1 MRRNGRLNVTE
12 TLLKGKVP
20 RRVELDGTMPAS
32 HEVEETRRR
41 VAHVRLNLS
50 LGAVAAANLL
60 ASLAFQ
66 WVVLTRLGVGV
77 PTDALF
83 AGMAIPQFVL
93 AIASG
98 SLLSVLIP
106 VLAGESDETQRETAW
121 SSFLLV
127 GGASMILTAVLFATA
142 PVWVGWLFPGFRSR
156 NLDLAIS
163 LTRIQLPGIVFSTA
177 VTVPLAAWNA
187 RSRFLWPE
195 LAPLIATVA
204 CLLPL
209 PFLLTHWGVTAAA
222 WLSTGKGLLFLL
234 LVLPG
239 LRAFRRPVRHSKEQ
253 REIGRRLLPLLGGS
267 AYYKS
272 DALVDRALSSLA
284 PPGELSI
291 LYLGQQLWNAASQV
305 LTVAIGRPLV
315 PALSALAKQGRWS
328 DFRSTLGKHLG
339 PMLFLVVAGA
349 VTFAIVGRTILTLL
363 IGHGGVTTAN
373 VDLLWR
379 VMLVLT
385 VAFAAGSLGQLTSQ
399 AFYALGDT
407 RTPTRLGIL
416 TFTVY
421 VPLKFLAFRAFGIF
435 GLAASTGLFILV
447 NVALQYGLM
456 SRLLRRRI
464 A

>member
-1 MRRNGRLNVTE
+1 MR
-12 TLLKGKVP
+12 LK
-20 RRVELDGTMPAS
+20 
-32 HEVEETRRR
+32 
-41 VAHVRLNLS
+41 LS

-60 ASLAFQ
+60 AALAFQ
-66 WVVLTRLGVGV
+66 WVILTTLGVGGT
-77 PTDALF
+77 TDALF
-83 AGMAIPQFVL
+83 AGMAIPQLVL
-93 AIASG
+93 SVVSG
-98 SLLSVLIP
+98 SLVSVLIP
-106 VLAGESDETQRETAW
+106 VLAGEPEEALRETAW
-121 SSFLLV
+121 GSFLLV
-127 GGASMILTAVLFATA
+127 SGAAAVLATLLFVAA

-156 NLDLAIS
+156 DLGLAVS
-163 LTRIQLPGIVFSTA
+163 LTRIQLPGMVFSA
-177 VTVPLAAWNA
+177 ALAVPLAAWNA

-195 LAPLIATVA
+195 VAPLLATLV

-209 PFLLTHWGVTAAA
+209 PALLARSGVTAAA
-222 WLSTGKGLLFLL
+222 WLSTGKSLLFLL

-239 LRAFRRPVRHSKEQ
+239 LGAFRRPVRRSEAQ

-272 DALVDRALSSLA
+272 DTLVDRALSSLA

-305 LTVAIGRPLV
+305 LTVGIGRPLV
-315 PALSALAKQGRWS
+315 PALSTQAKQGRWS
-328 DFRSTLGKHLG
+328 EFRGTLLRHLR
-339 PMLFLVVAGA
+339 PMLLLVLLGA
-349 VTFAIVGRTILTLL
+349 AAFAAVGRPILALL
-363 IGHGGVTTAN
+363 IGHGGVTSAN

-385 VAFAAGSLGQLTSQ
+385 VAFAAGCLGQLTSQ

-421 VPLKFLAFRAFGIF
+421 VPLKFVAFRAFGIY
-435 GLAASTGLFILV
+435 GLAASTGLFVLV
-447 NVALQYGLM
+447 NVALQYVLL
-456 SRLLRRRI
+456 SRRLRRRI